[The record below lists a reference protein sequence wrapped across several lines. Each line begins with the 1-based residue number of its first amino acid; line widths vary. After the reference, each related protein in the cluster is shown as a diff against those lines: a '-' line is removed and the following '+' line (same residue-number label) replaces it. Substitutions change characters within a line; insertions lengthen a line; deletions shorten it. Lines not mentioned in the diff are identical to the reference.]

1 MISIKSKYDCC
12 GCEAC
17 AQRCVHNAI
26 SMKSDKEG
34 FLYPIIDPN
43 KCTKCDI
50 CEKVCPV
57 INQKLPSEPIKTY
70 AAKNKDEIVRLQS
83 SSGGI
88 FTLLATKTINNGG
101 VVFGAKFDE
110 QWNVV
115 HDYVET
121 IEGLAKFRGSKYVQS
136 QIGNCYKIAE
146 IFLKKGREVLFSGT
160 PCQIAGLKKFLIKD
174 FSNLICVDIICHG
187 VPSPMVWQKYKSQVI
202 LNKNSS
208 FTFRDKSN
216 SWKRYE
222 IVALNEG
229 KEVVRETTSKNVY
242 MKLFLS
248 DLCLRPSCSNC
259 PAKGGQSQSD
269 ITIADFWGIENIHPD
284 FDDDKGSNLVIIN
297 SEKGLELF
305 NSLENCEKIET
316 DFEKAISYNTS
327 YFKSITEPKYRQYFF
342 DNFDKCGFEVYDKIS
357 RKSNNQYRYN
367 IRRLL
372 SFIKHKF
379 IKS

>member
-1 MISIKSKYDCC
+1 MIVLKSKYDCC
-12 GCEAC
+12 GCESC
-17 AQRCVHNAI
+17 AQRCAHKAI
-26 SMKSDKEG
+26 SMIRDEEG
-34 FLYPIIDPN
+34 FLYPKID
-43 KCTKCDI
+43 KQICTECGL
-50 CEKVCPV
+50 CEKVCPI
-57 INQKLPSEPIKTY
+57 INQYESKTPIATF
-70 AAKNKDEIVRLQS
+70 AAKNKNEAIRLNS

-121 IEGLAKFRGSKYVQS
+121 IEDLAKFRGSKYIQS
-136 QIGNCYKIAE
+136 QIGKCYKIAE
-146 IFLKKGREVLFSGT
+146 IFLKNGREVLFSGT

-174 FSNLICVDIICHG
+174 YSNLICVDIICHG
-187 VPSPMVWQKYKSQVI
+187 VPSPIVWQKYKLQFG

-208 FTFRDKSN
+208 FSFRDKSN

-222 IVALNEG
+222 VVVLNEE
-229 KEVVRETTSKNVY
+229 KEVIRETVGKNVY

-269 ITIADFWGIENIHPD
+269 LTIADFWGIQNFHPE
-284 FDDDKGSNLVIIN
+284 FDDDKGCNLVIAN

-305 NSLENCEKIET
+305 NSLDNCERIKT
-316 DFEKAISYNTS
+316 DFEKAISYNPS
-327 YFKSITEPKYRQYFF
+327 YFKSVTEPKYRKYFF
-342 DNFDKCGFEVYDKIS
+342 DNFDKYGLAIYDKIQRKQQPSLFRRIVS
-357 RKSNNQYRYN
+357 RIKRT
-367 IRRLL
+367 
-372 SFIKHKF
+372 FIK
-379 IKS
+379 